1 MKLLKWHK
9 LANES
14 AIQAALLRTKN
25 LKKID
30 QRKKI
35 EEEHQEREER
45 KIRFQII
52 IEEEKAKPIELE
64 KDLKKS
70 YSEKYSKMQS
80 SRELSKERRLVQL
93 EQMKTKMDE
102 RKIRRIKQGT

>member
-52 IEEEKAKPIELE
+52 IEEEKAKPIEVGTCTCFE
-64 KDLKKS
+64 KESNAFLA
-70 YSEKYSKMQS
+70 YQS
-80 SRELSKERRLVQL
+80 LLPNLSLY
-93 EQMKTKMDE
+93 
-102 RKIRRIKQGT
+102 